1 MIKHW
6 FREWLGLF
14 SVAYELTKHNDL
26 LKVHTAE
33 LAEDGLEQR
42 LRSEFQTQRN
52 DLQSQLNAA
61 TLKISLLED
70 QVKEFHEVIETYRA
84 VKNITDKTPEK
95 IVTRSFTQFRTMVE
109 KAEHEPSTT

>member
-1 MIKHW
+1 MQNSKKGISGIRGGVVKCW
-6 FREWLGLF
+6 VKRWL
-14 SVAYELTKHNDL
+14 ELDDNP
-26 LKVHTAE
+26 
-33 LAEDGLEQR
+33 
-42 LRSEFQTQRN
+42 LRSEFQAQRN
-52 DLQSQLNAA
+52 DIQSQLNTA